1 MKSDLT
7 SPEPVVLLVDDK
19 IRDLNVA
26 TLIAHHLRKRGV
38 ECHLEPLEAFRG
50 VLAAYRPGMII
61 FNHLNG
67 SHLVDWSKR
76 IASMGVLTGVL
87 LNEGFVYDP
96 EEMRYISGRYH
107 SDAHIDYFFCWNE
120 PHREAIISE
129 GGHPEARIE
138 VIGVPRFDFY
148 FEPWSHLNYR
158 PRTERSL
165 RPRVLFCTNFVT
177 AHFLDFPREMGDRFF
192 APWVGKIAL
201 FDNYWRSVEAHANGR
216 KRVFDFLE
224 SLVAADRYEIILRPH
239 PRESSKVYEEW
250 VESLPAEKRNWVTLD
265 KTSNI
270 APLILGCDVEISCE
284 TCTTALES
292 WIAGKPTIE
301 LELERD
307 PLWYREEHAV
317 TNIPCSDPAALPD
330 LIDRQLKN
338 PEQAAKREIRR
349 RHLQKWCNSPDGHS
363 SERFAA
369 VVASAVSG
377 KRATNW
383 SGLTA
388 NDYRRALKLHA
399 TRILGHAYH
408 YDPFAP
414 LKRLLPLKR
423 DHQAG
428 RRAVYQKSIMPRDVL
443 DARRRLERVL
453 TERSGS

>member
-1 MKSDLT
+1 
-7 SPEPVVLLVDDK
+7 VLL
-19 IRDLNVA
+19 
-26 TLIAHHLRKRGV
+26 
-38 ECHLEPLEAFRG
+38 
-50 VLAAYRPGMII
+50 
-61 FNHLNG
+61 
-67 SHLVDWSKR
+67 
-76 IASMGVLTGVL
+76 
-87 LNEGFVYDP
+87 
-96 EEMRYISGRYH
+96 
-107 SDAHIDYFFCWNE
+107 
-120 PHREAIISE
+120 
-129 GGHPEARIE
+129 
-138 VIGVPRFDFY
+138 
-148 FEPWSHLNYR
+148 
-158 PRTERSL
+158 
-165 RPRVLFCTNFVT
+165 CTNFVT

-216 KRVFDFLE
+216 KRVFDFLQ

-239 PRESSKVYEEW
+239 PRERSKVYEEW
-250 VESLPAEKRNWVTLD
+250 VESLPPEKRNWVTLD

-270 APLILGCDVEISCE
+270 AQLILGCDIEISCE

-317 TNIPCSDPAALPD
+317 TNIPCSDPATFPD
-330 LIDRQLKN
+330 LVDQQLKN
-338 PEQAAKREIRR
+338 PEQSAKREIRR
-349 RHLQKWCNSPDGHS
+349 RHLQKWCNSPEGHS
-363 SERFAA
+363 SERLAA
-369 VVASAVSG
+369 VVASAVSS
-377 KRATNW
+377 KRPTNW

-443 DARRRLERVL
+443 DARRRLERAL
-453 TERSGS
+453 IE